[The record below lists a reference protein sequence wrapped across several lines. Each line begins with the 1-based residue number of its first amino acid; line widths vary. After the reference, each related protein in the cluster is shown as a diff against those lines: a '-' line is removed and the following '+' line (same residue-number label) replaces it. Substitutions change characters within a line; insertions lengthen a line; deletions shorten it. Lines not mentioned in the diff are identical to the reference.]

1 MALLRALSP
10 LVFTLLLAA
19 STSDASILE
28 ETCKSLAGNHTA
40 IDYPY
45 CVRFFQASKESAT
58 ADTHGLAAIAVRITG
73 SAAEGTAKRIA
84 ALRSSQKE
92 EKMQECLRISS
103 DLYAYTLAVLGNEAK
118 DAALGEGSQHAAA
131 LPPTPDVARY
141 VADGCEVRFRGNKET
156 LPLVAEYAE
165 FRRSAS
171 IALALIEAISPP
183 IVGSATK
190 KHTKQVPNS
199 TKTRKTP
206 MTMKLVQS
214 FSPLIILSLL
224 IMLTSSTTSKASLV
238 YDACTSFAAS
248 HADIGYAYCIKFFQ
262 SDKGS
267 ATADRYG
274 LAAIAVKIST
284 ESARGTA
291 KRIAALQD
299 SERDKKRKDCLS
311 SCGEVYDSAVDS
323 LDEAA
328 KGIASR
334 SADGLRDAVT
344 VLSAALDAPDTCE
357 DGFRELGQASPLV
370 AEDEEF
376 SKESA
381 IALAVT
387 SALSP
392 PTMTR

>member
-1 MALLRALSP
+1 MALLRVLSP
-10 LVFTLLLAA
+10 LVFTLLLFLAA
-19 STSDASILE
+19 STSDASILK

-58 ADTHGLAAIAVRITG
+58 ADTHGLAAIAVRITEA
-73 SAAEGTAKRIA
+73 AAEGTAKRIA

-103 DLYAYTLAVLGNEAK
+103 DLYAYMLAVLGNEAK
-118 DAALGEGSQHAAA
+118 AAALVEAVSQHAAA
-131 LPPTPDVARY
+131 SPPTPDVARY
-141 VADGCEVRFRGNKET
+141 VADGCEGMFRGNKET

-165 FRRSAS
+165 FRQSAS

-183 IVGSATK
+183 SD
-190 KHTKQVPNS
+190 Q
-199 TKTRKTP
+199 
-206 MTMKLVQS
+206 
-214 FSPLIILSLL
+214 
-224 IMLTSSTTSKASLV
+224 ASLV
-238 YDACTSFAAS
+238 DDACTSFAAS
-248 HADIGYAYCIKFFQ
+248 HADIGYAYCVRFFQ
-262 SDKGS
+262 SDEGS

-284 ESARGTA
+284 ASARSTA
-291 KRIAALQD
+291 KRIASLQD
-299 SERDKKRKDCLS
+299 LERDKRRKDCLS
-311 SCGEVYDSAVDS
+311 ACGEVYDSAVDS

-344 VLSAALDAPDTCE
+344 VLSAALDTPDTCE
-357 DGFRELGQASPLV
+357 DGFRELGLASPLV

-381 IALAVT
+381 IALGVT

-392 PTMTR
+392 PS